1 VVQSWSSAAP
11 KALRNEHP
19 RRKVHQETGTRTR
32 KVAIHG
38 HDCRMGARLRV
49 RVHSE
54 AVGLSDV
61 DLQDTMVVGAS
72 YLEVTVPTEDQKVRM
87 KVVARASLSRV
98 FEVHLL
104 VYGTNAAMVPKFG
117 LNDDLENEVLTWE
130 EMDSPVVQA
139 W

>member
-1 VVQSWSSAAP
+1 
-11 KALRNEHP
+11 
-19 RRKVHQETGTRTR
+19 
-32 KVAIHG
+32 
-38 HDCRMGARLRV
+38 MGARLRV

-104 VYGTNAAMVPKFG
+104 VYGTNTAMVPKFG